1 MTNGISLDPYFDD
14 EDKFIDNLLPPCDPT
29 TDLFSYL
36 FSSLSQS
43 CILCSRVE
51 AETILKT
58 TVDVQSGNFIVPK
71 TFSSF
76 LEYYLTNPIK
86 FQDDSDTKYSI
97 ILQLYSNC

>member
-1 MTNGISLDPYFDD
+1 MTNGVSLDPYFDD
-14 EDKFIDNLLPPCDPT
+14 EDKENEEIYRQLLRKCEVLPPCDPT
-29 TDLFSYL
+29 T
-36 FSSLSQS
+36 
-43 CILCSRVE
+43 
-51 AETILKT
+51 
-58 TVDVQSGNFIVPK
+58 

>member
-1 MTNGISLDPYFDD
+1 MTNGISLDLYFDD
-14 EDKFIDNLLPPCDPT
+14 EDKENEEIYRQLLRKCEVLPPCDPT
-29 TDLFSYL
+29 TLPFFFTFS
-36 FSSLSQS
+36 
-43 CILCSRVE
+43 I
-51 AETILKT
+51 T
-58 TVDVQSGNFIVPK
+58 TADVQSDNFIVPK